1 MTYFSI
7 EHKIMIFW
15 KALGT
20 KQDWTSLTLVLSTQM
35 LRYLSKYLRGPQKKV
50 RHRFWNKIR
59 VSQWWQNLYFLG
71 VLSLIAYSKTFIDR
85 AVRSGCVLQILANDV
100 ENVHTVHSSCCKNVP
115 HHVAVF
121 HFAHTSGCY
130 RHTLTLHTVCVI
142 RSHTSLHFL
151 LLYLLLSACLSSSVV
166 KLRETQP
173 ARLRKHRRRLASIYS
188 SISSHFVRT
197 LTCNLISSL
206 PHAGEFAPEVCLQL
220 RWRCRGRVEQAD
232 WELWDFAAWSSLAI
246 SHTLYNYQKSVP
258 PPCSSAW

>member
-1 MTYFSI
+1 M
-7 EHKIMIFW
+7 
-15 KALGT
+15 
-20 KQDWTSLTLVLSTQM
+20 
-35 LRYLSKYLRGPQKKV
+35 SK
-50 RHRFWNKIR
+50 
-59 VSQWWQNLYFLG
+59 WWQNLYFLG
-71 VLSLIAYSKTFIDR
+71 ELSLIAYSKTFIDR

-100 ENVHTVHSSCCKNVP
+100 ENLHTVHSSYCKNVP

-142 RSHTSLHFL
+142 RSHTSLRFL

-173 ARLRKHRRRLASIYS
+173 TRLRKHRRRLASIYS

-232 WELWDFAAWSSLAI
+232 WELWDFAAYSSLAKI
-246 SHTLYNYQKSVP
+246 P
-258 PPCSSAW
+258 SSLQLSEKRAAFLFICLIVALFSTRC

>member
-1 MTYFSI
+1 M
-7 EHKIMIFW
+7 
-15 KALGT
+15 
-20 KQDWTSLTLVLSTQM
+20 
-35 LRYLSKYLRGPQKKV
+35 SK
-50 RHRFWNKIR
+50 
-59 VSQWWQNLYFLG
+59 WQNLYFLG
-71 VLSLIAYSKTFIDR
+71 ELSLIAYSKTFIDR

-100 ENVHTVHSSCCKNVP
+100 ENLHTVHSSYCKNVP

-142 RSHTSLHFL
+142 RSHTSLRFL

-173 ARLRKHRRRLASIYS
+173 TRLRKHRRRLASIYS

-206 PHAGEFAPEVCLQL
+206 PHAGEFATWSLPSIKMEVPGTRRASRL
-220 RWRCRGRVEQAD
+220 RIMGFSQRIP
-232 WELWDFAAWSSLAI
+232 AWLKSLP
-246 SHTLYNYQKSVP
+246 LYNYQKACRLLVHLLE
-258 PPCSSAW
+258 